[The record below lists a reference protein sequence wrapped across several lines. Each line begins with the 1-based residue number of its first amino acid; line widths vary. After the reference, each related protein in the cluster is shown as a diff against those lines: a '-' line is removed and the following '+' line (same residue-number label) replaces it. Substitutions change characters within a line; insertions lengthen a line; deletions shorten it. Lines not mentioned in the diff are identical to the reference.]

1 MYECHY
7 FEFEILLSY
16 ILFKKPKSVKRRNNI
31 ETSSILFPT
40 DARGR
45 AEKKRGDAVPSI
57 TPMDFFYSL
66 FITIFPSLSFSLP
79 SVVHLALLTINTAHT
94 YTPTYREGKGGVGR
108 VEVGERGGG
117 KEGTR
122 DCQRIDRNCR
132 KKIRIKRGK
141 ENELFSLTT
150 KIVHQKLIEPAK
162 AGCLSIFIHE

>member
-1 MYECHY
+1 MSN
-7 FEFEILLSY
+7 FNSQ
-16 ILFKKPKSVKRRNNI
+16 ILFLNILSQNSQKMSVKRRNNI
-31 ETSSILFPT
+31 ESSSILFPT

-94 YTPTYREGKGGVGR
+94 YTATYREGERGVGR
-108 VEVGERGGG
+108 GEGE
-117 KEGTR
+117 EGRR

-132 KKIRIKRGK
+132 KKIKRSRGK
-141 ENELFSLTT
+141 RRMKFLVVL
-150 KIVHQKLIEPAK
+150 QK
-162 AGCLSIFIHE
+162 SMFIRNFIKLVNTRCRFQS